1 MLRPDERIE
10 NIGSI
15 YCILREAFTRRSNSV
30 NGTIEALLFFG
41 GAILFMVLCWTFYL
55 RVVRKVPQDEEWYDA
70 SEPEGA
76 DSDGAL
82 FIFPYGSLILGSR
95 GIEGLVRM
103 ADFPD
108 PVQTVLLVPPVVLLI
123 IGFIGFTGAFGIP
136 LPWPFVPRW
145 VVDIRKAKRARR
157 RERWQGKKTNR
168 SPEA

>member
-1 MLRPDERIE
+1 M
-10 NIGSI
+10 
-15 YCILREAFTRRSNSV
+15 

-95 GIEGLVRM
+95 GIEGLVRIC
-103 ADFPD
+103 
-108 PVQTVLLVPPVVLLI
+108 LLYTSPS
-123 IGFIGFTGAFGIP
+123 
-136 LPWPFVPRW
+136 PR
-145 VVDIRKAKRARR
+145 D
-157 RERWQGKKTNR
+157 
-168 SPEA
+168 S